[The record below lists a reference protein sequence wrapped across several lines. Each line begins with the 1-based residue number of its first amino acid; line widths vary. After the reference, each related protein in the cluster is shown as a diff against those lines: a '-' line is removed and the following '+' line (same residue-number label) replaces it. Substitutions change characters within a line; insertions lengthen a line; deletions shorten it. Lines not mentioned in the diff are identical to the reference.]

1 MNGNSYGNGRP
12 NNGYGN
18 RYPQRN
24 QPVEPVRRAA
34 EIDEKNFVDTAE
46 KVMQDMKNFKQELT
60 TSKIRNILSMVND
73 LYDDV
78 RLDHSKVLTAEM
90 QSRIQYLRLHLAYE
104 SGRDKAVK
112 QLTDKADLMN
122 FLKTIKDSRERLLL
136 FCHYMEALVAYHK
149 FYDGKD

>member
-1 MNGNSYGNGRP
+1 MNGNSYGSGRLYNG
-12 NNGYGN
+12 NGA
-18 RYPQRN
+18 RYAQRS
-24 QPVEPVRRAA
+24 QTVEPVSRAP
-34 EIDEKNFVDTAE
+34 EINEKNYVDIAE
-46 KVMQDMKNFKQELT
+46 KAMQDMRNFKPELT

-104 SGRDKAVK
+104 AGRDKAVK